1 MAIVSRRSA
10 SSFIRF
16 LAFSSAISNF
26 TRLFSN
32 TRFAAFVCQTGFNT
46 GCFFVTAAAASF
58 LMKDLLGRSAGEF
71 GAWFMLFPLG
81 YFCGNWTSS
90 RVGNRASIEAMT
102 LIGSA
107 LSMAAVAIQSSL
119 LLMGH
124 LTPFAIFLPG
134 FFITFA
140 QGVSMPY
147 AQAGAMGV
155 EPKLAGTASGIG
167 VFMQNMLGAICT
179 QIYGLLADGTV
190 FPLVLTASV
199 SGLLG
204 VAAGAVPFWLKR
216 RADQAR

>member
-1 MAIVSRRSA
+1 
-10 SSFIRF
+10 
-16 LAFSSAISNF
+16 
-26 TRLFSN
+26 
-32 TRFAAFVCQTGFNT
+32 
-46 GCFFVTAAAASF
+46 
-58 LMKDLLGRSAGEF
+58 
-71 GAWFMLFPLG
+71 
-81 YFCGNWTSS
+81 
-90 RVGNRASIEAMT
+90 MT